1 MARYKYKRKKKID
14 LYTIKQNNATV
25 FELYDEQSLQY
36 VVDMA
41 HGLIYKH
48 GIGAAI
54 PAPAMITN
62 DLNIQKLL
70 CGQKIAYVFVNQ
82 DKKTYFIE
90 HPDGDIQIKIG
101 RGEYQYDWIQK
112 QWNGHWYKLN
122 SSLTKIPL
130 IKIPL
135 LTPIITNHNDTW
147 IRLDK
152 KEILLTKIDPINAKN
167 IIQYIG
173 KEEKKS

>member
-82 DKKTYFIE
+82 DKKTYYLGAFRTE
-90 HPDGDIQIKIG
+90 QGAAKKYNEKA
-101 RGEYQYDWIQK
+101 RELYGEYAYQNK
-112 QWNGHWYKLN
+112 VL
-122 SSLTKIPL
+122 
-130 IKIPL
+130 
-135 LTPIITNHNDTW
+135 
-147 IRLDK
+147 
-152 KEILLTKIDPINAKN
+152 
-167 IIQYIG
+167 
-173 KEEKKS
+173 